1 MPQATS
7 STDAAATRR
16 QYSLANGTG
25 YWRSEFHRAAADG
38 PAVQPQAFLV
48 EQEPDSTILPHF
60 HVQNQFQIIVAGGG
74 RLGKH
79 PVRPVS
85 VHYAGAHTPYGPI
98 VSGPEGLSYFTLR
111 DGFDPG
117 ARFMP
122 GARAELARV
131 RRRFLLADEL
141 AVEPPEALRSRR
153 GAAVETVIAPE
164 ADGLA
169 AMLLRA
175 GPEVQTT
182 GPDPAA
188 GGGQYHLVLAG
199 TLRHERRDLPV
210 NSCLFVARG
219 DPPPGI
225 AAGPEGLQLL
235 ILQFPHRHD
244 GAA

>member
-38 PAVQPQAFLV
+38 PPVQPQAFLV
-48 EQEPDSTILPHF
+48 EQEPASTILPHF
-60 HVQNQFQIIVAGGG
+60 HVQNQFQVIVAGSG

-131 RRRFLLADEL
+131 RRRFLLTDDV
-141 AVEPPEALRSRR
+141 AVDPPDVLRSRR
-153 GAAVETVIAPE
+153 GAVTETVIAPQP
-164 ADGLA
+164 DGLA
-169 AMLLRA
+169 AMLVRA
-175 GPEVQTT
+175 GPGAQAA
-182 GPDPAA
+182 GPEPAT
-188 GGGQYHLVLAG
+188 GGGQYLLVLAG
-199 TLRHERRDLPV
+199 ALRHEGRDLPV

-219 DPPPGI
+219 DPAPGI

-235 ILQFPHRHD
+235 ILQFPYRHD
-244 GAA
+244 GTA